1 MSKQQYL
8 RNVENELAILNQTI
22 DRKILAGLG
31 YDNEARR
38 HKRLVGLTRELRKR
52 SVLGQLL
59 AFARHS

>member
-1 MSKQQYL
+1 MSKHQYL

-31 YDNEARR
+31 YGNEARR
-38 HKRLVGLTRELRKR
+38 HKRLLGLTRELRKR

-59 AFARHS
+59 AFARH